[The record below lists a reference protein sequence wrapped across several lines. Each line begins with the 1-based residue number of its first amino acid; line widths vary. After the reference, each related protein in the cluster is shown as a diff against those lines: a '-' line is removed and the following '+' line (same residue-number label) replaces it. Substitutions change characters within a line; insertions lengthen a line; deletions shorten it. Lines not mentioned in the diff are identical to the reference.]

1 MKSTLVRTGLVT
13 AGIAVLAGC
22 DVFGPRLCNESRRIG
37 ITVTVRDSIT
47 GAPLT
52 EGVRVIARDGIF
64 ADTADADA
72 FSLAEERPG
81 SYTVTVEKEGYQPW
95 SRDDIRVIRG
105 ECHGQR
111 VELVAL
117 LKQ

>member
-1 MKSTLVRTGLVT
+1 MSLLLRTGFVI
-13 AGIAVLAGC
+13 AGISVLAGC
-22 DVFGPRLCNESRRIG
+22 DVFGPRLCSESRRIG

-47 GAPLT
+47 GASLT

-64 ADTADADA
+64 ADTADANA

-81 SYTVTVEKEGYQPW
+81 NYTVTVEKEGYQPW